1 MANVGWQQ
9 FGLVVLCIANI
20 SLGILVILRDP
31 RALTNRL
38 FLCVVLAVAGWI
50 SFISAA
56 LSTTDLASTVSF
68 GRLGFAFVTP
78 IPFILIRLFQ
88 TFQAP
93 PRSYRRTL
101 VLEAIVCGAFIVL
114 SMSPWVVA
122 GATSRAGKPNFIY
135 GPLHPLLAGYL
146 VACLLLA
153 IAALWR
159 VLRAAAGVRRLQ
171 LQHLGTGIFLGG
183 FGIATTNLFIP
194 LLWGTSHYSVFGPYF
209 TLIFVSFAAHA
220 IIRHRL
226 MEVRFVVRKSVVYV
240 SALAVSSLVFLTAAA
255 VTRAVSGAGASMS
268 LTADVTIALM
278 VSILF
283 QPLKQFINDS
293 FNRYVYR
300 EPYNYQRTMR
310 EASRRLS
317 TILDLRSLLDFLT
330 EVVDKT
336 LRVEMVAIYV
346 PDDNLRNFVLSPASK
361 SLAHDAQPQ
370 LHLTEGSGLLT
381 FLRTERRVFVLEA
394 PPRHYPR
401 EASRAVAGELE
412 QLGGHVAFPLLD
424 GDAVS
429 GILVVG
435 RKLSGDP
442 YYLDDI
448 DLISTIVGQAATAMR
463 NANLYR
469 EIVLANERIENIL
482 ETMESGVIA
491 VTAEEVVT
499 MFNSAAQRITGL
511 EAADIKGQPLAALPP
526 SVSEPIRETLSD
538 LCPRLQIETIVKNP
552 AKGLVPLLYST
563 SLMKDRSGVV
573 FGVVGVF
580 SDVSRL
586 RELEEGKRRTERLA
600 SIGALAAGMAHE
612 IKNPLVAIRTF
623 AELLPE
629 RFSDE
634 DFRHEFSQIV
644 VQEVERIGE
653 LLARLRDLTSPQP
666 QQVVSLFLRELVEET
681 LGLLRGQLEQAKISV
696 QTGYD
701 AESTVVD
708 GDRGQL
714 KQLLL
719 NLLLNAI
726 EAMPD
731 GGRLAVALR
740 QLERDGE
747 QWVVL
752 KIEDTGSGI
761 PDGFLEKI
769 FDPFVTTKEQ
779 GSGLGLSICRGII
792 EAHRGR
798 IMASNNPEGQG
809 AIVTIQLPVASR
821 PPVVWTV
828 PEQIAHSSG

>member
-1 MANVGWQQ
+1 MVVGWQQ
-9 FGLVVLCIANI
+9 FGLLVLCLANI
-20 SLGILVILRDP
+20 SLGLLVISRDP
-31 RALTNRL
+31 KAATNRL
-38 FLCVVLAVAGWI
+38 FLCVVLAVAGWL
-50 SFISAA
+50 SFISVA
-56 LSTTDLASTVSF
+56 LSATDLQTTVSF

-78 IPFILIRLFQ
+78 IPFTLICLFQ
-88 TFQAP
+88 TFRGP
-93 PRSYRRTL
+93 SGPRRRTL
-101 VLEAIVCGAFIVL
+101 VLEAIVCGVFVVL

-122 GATSRAGKPNFIY
+122 GATFREGKPNFLY
-135 GPLHPLLAGYL
+135 GPVHLVLGGYL

-153 IAALWR
+153 IGALWS
-159 VLRAAAGVRRLQ
+159 VLRTAAGVRRVQ
-171 LQHLGTGIFLGG
+171 LQHLGLGIFLGG
-183 FGIATTNLFIP
+183 FGIVMTNLLIP
-194 LLWGTSHYSVFGPYF
+194 VLWGTSRYSVFGPYF

-255 VTRAVSGAGASMS
+255 FTRWVTGAGASMS
-268 LTADVTIALM
+268 LTADVAIALM

-293 FNRYVYR
+293 FNRYLYR

-310 EASRRLS
+310 EATRRLS
-317 TILDLRSLLDFLT
+317 TILDLRSLLDFLV

-336 LRVEMVAIYV
+336 LRAETVAVYV
-346 PDDNLRNFVLSPASK
+346 PGDNRKDFVLSPITK
-361 SLAHDAQPQ
+361 SHAPSVPEGAPLAA
-370 LHLTEGSGLLT
+370 GSALLT
-381 FLRTERRVFVLEA
+381 FLRTERRLFVLEE
-394 PPRHYPR
+394 PPRNYPR
-401 EASRAVAGELE
+401 EAARAVAAELDRI
-412 QLGGHVAFPLLD
+412 GGQVAFPLVD
-424 GDAVS
+424 GDALS

-442 YYLDDI
+442 YHLDDV
-448 DLISTIVGQAATAMR
+448 DLISTIVGQAAVAMR

-491 VTAEEVVT
+491 VTADEIVT

-511 EAADIKGQPLAALPP
+511 EASDVKGRPLDALPP
-526 SVSEPIRETLSD
+526 SVAEPIRETLRD
-538 LCPRLQIETIVKNP
+538 LCPRLQIETAVKNG
-552 AKGLVPLLYST
+552 ARGLIPLLYST
-563 SLMKDRSGVV
+563 STMKDRSGFV

-586 RELEEGKRRTERLA
+586 RELEEGKRRSERLA

-629 RFSDE
+629 RFSDD
-634 DFRHEFSQIV
+634 DFRNEFSQIV

-653 LLARLRDLTSPQP
+653 LLGRLRGLTSPQP
-666 QQVVSLFLRELVEET
+666 QQVVSIYLRELVEET
-681 LGLLRGQLEQAKISV
+681 LGLLRGQLEQTNIGV
-696 QTGYD
+696 QVAYD
-701 AESTVVD
+701 EDSTVVD

-719 NLLLNAI
+719 NVFLNAI

-731 GGRLAVALR
+731 GGRLAVTLR
-740 QLERDGE
+740 PAEGDGE
-747 QWVVL
+747 QWMVL
-752 KIEDTGSGI
+752 RVDDTGAGI
-761 PDGFLEKI
+761 PDAFLEKI

-792 EAHRGR
+792 EAHRGL
-798 IMASNNPEGQG
+798 ITAVNNPDGRG
-809 AIVTIQLPVASR
+809 ATVTIHLPVASAE
-821 PPVVWTV
+821 PPAVWT
-828 PEQIAHSSG
+828 AA

>member
-1 MANVGWQQ
+1 MIDVGWQQ
-9 FGLVVLCIANI
+9 FGLVVLCIANV
-20 SLGILVILRDP
+20 SLGTLVIVRDS
-31 RALTNRL
+31 RAPTNRL
-38 FLCVVLAVAGWI
+38 FLALVLAVAGWI
-50 SFISAA
+50 GFISVA
-56 LSTTDLASTVSF
+56 LSTTDLQSTVSF

-78 IPFILIRLFQ
+78 VPFLLIRLFQ
-88 TFQAP
+88 TFKDPSAP
-93 PRSYRRTL
+93 SRRTL
-101 VLEAIVCGAFIVL
+101 VPEAIVCGAFIVL

-122 GATSRAGKPNFIY
+122 GATYRSGKPNFVY

-146 VACLLLA
+146 VVCLLFS
-153 IAALWR
+153 IAALWS
-159 VLRAAAGVRRLQ
+159 VLRKAAGVRRLQ
-171 LQHLGTGIFLGG
+171 LQHLGLGIFLGG
-183 FGIATTNLFIP
+183 LGIATTNLFIP
-194 LLWGTSHYSVFGPYF
+194 LLWRTSQYSVFGPYF

-240 SALAVSSLVFLTAAA
+240 SALTVSSLIFFAAAA
-255 VTRAVSGAGASMS
+255 VTRSVSGAGASMS
-268 LTADVTIALM
+268 LTSDVLVALM
-278 VSILF
+278 ISILF
-283 QPLKQFINDS
+283 QPLKQFINNA

-317 TILDLRSLLDFLT
+317 TILDLRSLLDFLA
-330 EVVDKT
+330 EVVDRT
-336 LRVEMVAIYV
+336 LRVERVAIYV
-346 PDDNLRNFVLSPASK
+346 PDDNLRHFVLSPVSK
-361 SLAHDAQPQ
+361 SHAQGVELPRQ
-370 LHLTEGSGLLT
+370 LPAASMLLT
-381 FLRTERRVFVLEA
+381 FLRTERRPFVLEE

-401 EASRAVAGELE
+401 EASRAVAAELE
-412 QLGGHVAFPLLD
+412 GLGGQVAFPLLD
-424 GDAVS
+424 GDSLS
-429 GILVVG
+429 GVLVVG
-435 RKLSGDP
+435 GKLSGDS
-442 YYLDDI
+442 YHLDDV
-448 DLISTIVGQAATAMR
+448 DLVSTIVGQAAIAMR

-491 VTAEEVVT
+491 VTAEEIVT
-499 MFNSAAQRITGL
+499 IFNSAAQRIIGL
-511 EAADIKGQPLAALPP
+511 EAVAIKGQPLAALPP
-526 SVSEPIRETLSD
+526 SVAEPIRETLRD
-538 LCPRLQIETIVKNP
+538 LSPRLQIETAVKNG

-563 SLMKDRSGVV
+563 SIMQDRSGVV

-653 LLARLRDLTSPQP
+653 LLGRLRDLTSPQP

-696 QTGYD
+696 QASYTED
-701 AESTVVD
+701 RTLVD

-719 NLLLNAI
+719 NVLLNAI

-731 GGRLAVALR
+731 GGRLAVSLR
-740 QLERDGE
+740 QREADGE
-747 QWVVL
+747 RWMVL
-752 KIEDTGSGI
+752 RIEDTGSGI
-761 PDGFLEKI
+761 PDAFLEKI

-779 GSGLGLSICRGII
+779 GSGLGLSISRGII
-792 EAHRGR
+792 EAHRGL
-798 IMASNNPEGQG
+798 IMASNNPNGQG
-809 AIVTIQLPVASR
+809 ATVTIQFPAAASE
-821 PPVVWTV
+821 PPVMWGAT
-828 PEQIAHSSG
+828 EHIAQSA